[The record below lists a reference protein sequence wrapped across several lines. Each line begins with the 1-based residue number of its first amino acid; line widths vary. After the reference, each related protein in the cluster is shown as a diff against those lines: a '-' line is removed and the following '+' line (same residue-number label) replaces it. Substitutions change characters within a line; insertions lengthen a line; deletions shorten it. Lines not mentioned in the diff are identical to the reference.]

1 MLSAM
6 VSPPE
11 TAPGSVP
18 ITAEDQVSV
27 HTSYDR
33 APTSGL
39 IVGRFAEPA
48 GYTVTRPSGAQSWLL
63 MITESGA
70 GRVQVA
76 DRATVASRGVAALLP
91 ANIAHA
97 YATAPGAAPWLF
109 WWAHFQMRRSWL
121 DRFPPDV
128 RSVGFLAERLPEPVV
143 VDLLTGFGRLHAA
156 ARWPGHGPL
165 PAEVAGIDRVAL
177 AASDLGWAM
186 AAPQAEMILVQLA
199 AATQDGSPRPA
210 DDRVSRVLSMVVADP
225 AAPHSVARLAG
236 QVSLSPSRLAHVCT
250 AELGRPL
257 MHEVRRIRLEH
268 AARLL
273 TGTQLSVAQVAR
285 ASGFASPFH
294 FSRSF
299 RAHFALAPTAYRTTQ
314 LSG

>member
-1 MLSAM
+1 MAT
-6 VSPPE
+6 PPA
-11 TAPGSVP
+11 TAPGTVSS
-18 ITAEDQVSV
+18 TAGEQ
-27 HTSYDR
+27 TSEHSSSDR

-39 IVGRFAEPA
+39 IVGRYAEPA
-48 GYTVTRPSGAQSWLL
+48 GYTVTRTSGAQSWLL

-70 GRVQVA
+70 GRLQVG
-76 DRATVASRGVAALLP
+76 DRSAVASRGVAALLP
-91 ANIAHA
+91 ANVAHT
-97 YATAPGAAPWLF
+97 YATAAGAAPWLF

-121 DRFPPDV
+121 ERFPPDV
-128 RSVGFLAERLPEPVV
+128 RSVGFVAEELGEPEVM
-143 VDLLTGFGRLHAA
+143 DLITGFGRLHAA

-165 PAEVAGIDRVAL
+165 PAEGVGADRVAL
-177 AASDLGWAM
+177 AASDRGWAM
-186 AAPQAEMILVQLA
+186 AAPQVEMLLVQLA
-199 AATQDGSPRPA
+199 AAAQEGSPRPA
-210 DDRVSRVLSMVVADP
+210 DDRVSRVLSLVVADP

-236 QVSLSPSRLAHVCT
+236 KVSLSPSRLAHVCT

-268 AARLL
+268 AARLM

-314 LSG
+314 PGG